1 MERIER
7 RVVSVVFADLV
18 GFTGLSENLDP
29 EDVARVQEDY
39 FARAAEVIEAHGGRT
54 EKFIGDAVM
63 ATFGVQSATDD
74 DAVAA
79 VRAATGLVEAVR
91 SLATDALGPLDLRV
105 GVNTGEVAVSRAG
118 SQWRVT
124 GDVVNT
130 AARLQVAAEPG
141 EVLLGAE
148 TAFGVAHAYAVEPAG
163 ERVLRGRTAPV
174 RVFRPGSPRPVPRGL
189 APHGLRA
196 PTVGREEQLAGLME
210 RLAAAGEG
218 STGIV
223 VSAPPG
229 VGKSRL
235 VEELA
240 ARARAAG
247 HPVLEARLRRDGDGY
262 GAVAALLR
270 EALAEPAAPV
280 DDPGAV
286 VARRLEE
293 AGFGPAHAR
302 TVASHVA
309 ELLDEGVLAA
319 EQADLFASWSA
330 ALAALVPTGAPD
342 PQAGPAPLWLVEDAH
357 LAGPDLRAFLAHL
370 LRHVRGMVVLTSRP
384 YPVIIGDPVLGLLPV
399 LHLPPLPAAATS
411 AMVEAL
417 VGRGTVP
424 ARYREGILAAS
435 GGNPLF
441 VEELL
446 RSWML
451 AGVLRPDEP
460 GWRFTAGPQ
469 EPVLPTTVQAIY
481 QAQLDRLP
489 EGPRAVVEGGSVP
502 GTTFPAGALAVLG
515 IDDDATPALHRL
527 TVVGLL
533 HGPHDGP
540 AGGASY
546 TYRHAL
552 LRDTAYASLSRR
564 RRAGLHARFAR
575 WVGEHGSGELVGL
588 HLALALAALPAT
600 ATDLEGRPVA
610 EVAAEA
616 AGLLERAAGDHLVS
630 SPQRAAE
637 LLGRALAVDAAA
649 TPAVRLRRTL
659 AHAEALRR
667 SGRLEEALRGFRDA
681 GALARADDAGARA
694 RAEDEGAPARADQ
707 VRADGAALV
716 EAALGYEN
724 ALFASRLPRAV
735 WGEESLTLL
744 RAALDALAASDA
756 PAADPRAAS
765 WGGAAER
772 ADASDGG
779 SAPRADT
786 AVDPR
791 VRVLAALGRAL
802 VYSGR
807 REEGVAAGAEAVRLA
822 EAGDEPRAVAEAH
835 LALRAGQDTP
845 ADLPVR
851 LAGIRRAVE
860 AAERTG
866 DDELRLEAARLEL
879 VDQLET
885 GDLVAADRAQARAT
899 DLAADLGRP
908 LYLWYPAMWRSMRA
922 LLAGDHTGAPALVEA
937 FADQGARSHYRDTA
951 LVRSI
956 QLLELGRMTGDVAA
970 GLAAE
975 IGGYADA
982 DPDRWVFARALV
994 QLLGGDPD
1002 GAREGFEHYA
1012 RRDFTNVS
1020 TDLSRSTTLSYL
1032 AEVGAA
1038 VGAPG
1043 QCAALARELAPWA
1056 GHVVVLGSGALC
1068 LGAADHFL
1076 GLALRGAGDAVGAEA
1091 HLRAAAQLNDALG
1104 ARALAARSRAQL
1116 TGKEPET

>member
-174 RVFRPGSPRPVPRGL
+174 RVFRPGPPRPVPRGL

-210 RLAAAGEG
+210 RLAAAGDA

-240 ARARAAG
+240 VRVRAAG
-247 HPVLEARLRRDGDGY
+247 HTVLEARLRRDGDGY

-270 EALAEPAAPV
+270 AALAATATPV

-302 TVASHVA
+302 TVATHVA
-309 ELLDEGVLAA
+309 DLLAGRALAA
-319 EQADLFASWSA
+319 EQTDLFASWSA
-330 ALAALVPTGAPD
+330 ALAALASTDAPG
-342 PQAGPAPLWLVEDAH
+342 PQAGPAPLWVVEDAH

-370 LRHVRGMVVLTSRP
+370 LGHVRGMVVLTSRP

-399 LHLPPLPAAATS
+399 LHLPPLAVAATS

-502 GTTFPAGALAVLG
+502 GTTFPAGALGVLG

-575 WVGEHGSGELVGL
+575 WVGEHGSRELVGV

-600 ATDLEGRPVA
+600 ATDLDGRPVA
-610 EVAAEA
+610 EVAVEA
-616 AGLLERAAGDHLVS
+616 ADLLERAAAEHLVS

-649 TPAVRLRRTL
+649 MPADRLRRTL

-681 GALARADDAGARA
+681 GVLARADGAGADA
-694 RAEDEGAPARADQ
+694 
-707 VRADGAALV
+707 AALV

-724 ALFASRLPRAV
+724 ALFASRLPRPV

-744 RAALDALAASDA
+744 RAALDALAVDP
-756 PAADPRAAS
+756 PA
-765 WGGAAER
+765 
-772 ADASDGG
+772 ASDGG
-779 SAPRADT
+779 PAEHADA

-807 REEGVAAGAEAVRLA
+807 REEGVAAGTQAVRLA

-845 ADLPVR
+845 ADLTAR

-866 DDELRLEAARLEL
+866 DGELRLEAARLEL
-879 VDQLET
+879 VDQLEA
-885 GDLVAADRAQARAT
+885 GELPAADRAQVRAT
-899 DLAADLGRP
+899 DLATELGRP

-994 QLLGGDPD
+994 QLLGGDRD

-1012 RRDFTNVS
+1012 RRDFANVS

-1076 GLALRGAGDAVGAEA
+1076 GLALRGAGDAVGAQA
-1091 HLRAAAQLNDALG
+1091 HLRAAAELNDALG
-1104 ARALAARSRAQL
+1104 AWALAARSTAQL
-1116 TGKEPET
+1116 TGKEPRT

>member
-39 FARAAEVIEAHGGRT
+39 FARAAEVIDAHGGRT

-91 SLATDALGPLDLRV
+91 SLASDALGPLDLRV

-174 RVFRPGSPRPVPRGL
+174 RVFRPGAPRPVPRGL

-210 RLAAAGEG
+210 RLAAAGEA

-240 ARARAAG
+240 VRARAAG

-262 GAVAALLR
+262 GAVATLLR
-270 EALAEPAAPV
+270 AALAGSGAPV

-293 AGFGPAHAR
+293 VGFAPAHAR
-302 TVASHVA
+302 TVATHVA
-309 ELLDEGVLAA
+309 DLLDGRALAA

-330 ALAALVPTGAPD
+330 ALAALARTGAPD

-370 LRHVRGMVVLTSRP
+370 LGHVRGMVVLTSRP

-481 QAQLDRLP
+481 QAQLDRLA

-502 GTTFPAGALAVLG
+502 GTTFPAGALSVLG

-575 WVGEHGSGELVGL
+575 WVGEHGSGELVGI

-649 TPAVRLRRTL
+649 TPANRLRRTL

-681 GALARADDAGARA
+681 GALARAD
-694 RAEDEGAPARADQ
+694 EGVPVRADE

-724 ALFASRLPRAV
+724 ALFASRLPRAA

-744 RAALDALAASDA
+744 RAALDALTADA
-756 PAADPRAAS
+756 PAVDPPAADPPA
-765 WGGAAER
+765 
-772 ADASDGG
+772 ASDGE
-779 SAPRADT
+779 STPRADT

-807 REEGVAAGAEAVRLA
+807 REEGVAAGTEAVRLA

-835 LALRAGQDTP
+835 LALRAGQDSP
-845 ADLPVR
+845 ADLPAR

-879 VDQLET
+879 VDQLEA
-885 GDLVAADRAQARAT
+885 GDVMAADRAQARAT
-899 DLAADLGRP
+899 DLAGELGRP

-922 LLAGDHTGAPALVEA
+922 LLAGDHAGAPALVEA

-970 GLAAE
+970 DLAAE
-975 IGGYADA
+975 IGRYADA
-982 DPDRWVFARALV
+982 DLDRWVFARALV

-1002 GAREGFEHYA
+1002 GARDGFEHYA
-1012 RRDFTNVS
+1012 RRDFANVS
-1020 TDLSRSTTLSYL
+1020 TDLSRSTTLAYL

-1038 VGAPG
+1038 VGAPE

-1056 GHVVVLGSGALC
+1056 GHLVVLGSGALC

-1076 GLALRGAGDAVGAEA
+1076 GLALRGAGETVGAEA
-1091 HLRAAAQLNDALG
+1091 HLRAAARLNDALG

-1116 TGKEPET
+1116 TGKEPGT